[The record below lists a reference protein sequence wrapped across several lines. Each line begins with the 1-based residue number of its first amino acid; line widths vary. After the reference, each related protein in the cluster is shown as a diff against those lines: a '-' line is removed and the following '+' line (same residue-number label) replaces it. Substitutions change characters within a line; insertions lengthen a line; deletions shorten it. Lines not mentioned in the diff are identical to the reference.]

1 MLSLLNQ
8 ALTIGQT
15 ISEQMQQENWDNID
29 ALQQQQQHIF
39 KQIENCEIPED
50 EAENSEIRRL
60 SLELQTL
67 TDQQL
72 KISHNRKDK
81 IFQEIKKGNKSNKMN
96 NAYKQNS

>member
-8 ALTIGQT
+8 ALAMGQE
-15 ISEQMQQENWDNID
+15 ISEQMLQENWEVID
-29 ALQQQQQHIF
+29 VLQQQQQQIF
-39 KQIENCEIPED
+39 KLLETCELPENEVEITEL
-50 EAENSEIRRL
+50 RRL
-60 SLELQTL
+60 SLQLQTL

-81 IFQEIKKGNKSNKMN
+81 IFQEIKKGNKSNKMH